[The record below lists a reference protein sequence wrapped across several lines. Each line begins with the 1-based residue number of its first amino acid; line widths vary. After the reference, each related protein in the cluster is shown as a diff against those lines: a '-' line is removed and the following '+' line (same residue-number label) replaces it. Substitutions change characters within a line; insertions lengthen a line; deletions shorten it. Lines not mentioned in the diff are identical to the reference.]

1 MRILVIAAPFPYPP
15 DTGSRNLIYHWLAAA
30 SKGNEVELVAIDESA
45 NGTRIIPELPDLQI
59 KVIPTEIGRRLPSRL
74 ARLSTCAFRGI
85 PATSIIYMPPVALDY
100 LLPKVREE
108 HYNAVV
114 LTENVVAGYASF
126 LAKMVPVVLFKHSV
140 QAVDALDYRKRY
152 GMYHPRWILEELIV
166 KRYEERTCH
175 AATVV
180 SCVNSEDSV
189 DLVRR
194 YHLNEPPEIVP
205 IGVDLNCF
213 PPRTTDPG
221 GKIIGFFGNMT
232 WGANV
237 DAALWFT
244 EEVLPFIW
252 AQESETRFC
261 VIGPGSKELPF
272 LTKDPRIV
280 TIGPVPQQMI
290 SETLKEVTVGLVPVI
305 SGTGVRLKLLEMLS
319 MGIPVVS
326 TALGSLGTGCV
337 SGQHILIAD
346 EPEAFAQAVI
356 SLLRDVEKR
365 KKFTLAGRLLAQKH
379 TWEGIYPRI
388 PQVIELA
395 AQRGALT
402 DCRKKL
408 HRS

>member
-30 SKGNEVELVAIDESA
+30 SKDNEVELMAIDESA

-59 KVIPTEIGRRLPSRL
+59 TVIPTEIGRRLPSRL
-74 ARLSTCAFRGI
+74 ARLSTCALRGI
-85 PATSIIYMPPVALDY
+85 PATSIIYMSRMALEY
-100 LLPKVREE
+100 LFGKVREE
-108 HYNAVV
+108 HYDAVV
-114 LTENVVAGYASF
+114 LTENVVAGYAPF
-126 LAKMVPVVLFKHSV
+126 LAKIVPVVLFKHSV
-140 QAVDALDYRKRY
+140 QAVDALDSRKRY
-152 GMYHPRWILEELIV
+152 GMYHLRWILEEQIV

-180 SCVNSEDSV
+180 CCVNSEDSA

-194 YHLNEPPEIVP
+194 YRLNEPPEIVP
-205 IGVDLNCF
+205 IGVELNCF
-213 PPRTTDPG
+213 PPRSTDPG
-221 GKIIGFFGNMT
+221 GKVIGFFGNMS

-244 EEVLPFIW
+244 EKVLPFIW
-252 AQESETRFC
+252 AQESETRFF

-365 KKFTLAGRLLAQKH
+365 KKFTLAGPLLAQKH

-388 PQVIELA
+388 RQVIELGA
-395 AQRGALT
+395 RRRALT
-402 DCRKKL
+402 GCGT
-408 HRS
+408 

>member
-15 DTGSRNLIYHWLAAA
+15 DTGSRNLIYHWLAAV
-30 SKGNEVELVAIDESA
+30 SKDNEVELMAIDESA
-45 NGTRIIPELPDLQI
+45 SGTKIIPELPDLQI

-74 ARLSTCAFRGI
+74 VRLSTCAFRGI
-85 PATSIIYMPPVALDY
+85 PATCIIYMPPLALEY
-100 LLPKVREE
+100 LFRKVREE
-108 HYNAVV
+108 HYDAVV
-114 LTENVVAGYASF
+114 LTENVVAGYATL

-140 QAVDALDYRKRY
+140 HAVDALDSRKRH
-152 GMYHPRWILEELIV
+152 GMYHPRWILEEQIV

-180 SCVNSEDSV
+180 CCVNSEDSA
-189 DLVRR
+189 DLARR
-194 YHLNEPPEIVP
+194 YCLNEPPEIVP
-205 IGVDLNCF
+205 IGVELNCF
-213 PPRTTDPG
+213 PQRATDPG
-221 GKIIGFFGNMT
+221 GKVIGFFGNMR

-237 DAALWFT
+237 DAVLWFT
-244 EEVLPFIW
+244 EKVLPSIW

-272 LTKDPRIV
+272 LTHDSRIV
-280 TIGPVPQQMI
+280 AIGQVPPQMI
-290 SETLKEVTVGLVPVI
+290 PEALKGITVGLVPVI

-326 TALGSLGTGCV
+326 TALGNLGTGCV

-346 EPEAFAQAVI
+346 EPGAFAQAVI

-365 KKFTLAGRLLAQKH
+365 KKLALAGPVLAQKH

-388 PQVIELA
+388 RQVIEL
-395 AQRGALT
+395 GA
-402 DCRKKL
+402 RKKP
-408 HRS
+408 HSG